1 MGLPKT
7 GEEFGKGSNGQGSEV
22 IVISSLQILLLAR
35 RELLESLQLPPAHF
49 GWDHWPLLPL
59 LYFLS
64 CPNYPSGLPP
74 ETIDLCDE
82 SGTMKLFFLMKIPGD
97 YANKFLTARNTY
109 YICKVA
115 RGTPGRGLGAFHRDR
130 TRPSGWIVELVLKI
144 GCPQPDPI
152 DYLISLRPAKP
163 VTID

>member
-1 MGLPKT
+1 MGLAKT

-22 IVISSLQILLLAR
+22 VVISGLQVLLLAR

-59 LYFLS
+59 FYFLS

-82 SGTMKLFFLMKIPGD
+82 TGTMKLFFLMKIPGD

-115 RGTPGRGLGAFHRDR
+115 RGTPGRGLGAFPRDR

-144 GCPQPDPI
+144 GCPHPDPI
-152 DYLISLRPAKP
+152 DYL
-163 VTID
+163 